1 MSGAALQ
8 MLEVPPV
15 LLPTLESQEEDGNDH
30 HPLLDDPPVQVV
42 CSDDESDDAWAATLC
57 RAERRTLQPTPSDES
72 DNAWLV
78 SLCRGS
84 VNGDIGNLPP
94 PTHTGASTPS
104 SSQVQVEHTGA
115 STPSSSQVTAER
127 ERSSRRVSSLD
138 MLVSEL
144 IAAGC
149 PPQTPR
155 WSVPTQDALLVCGNT
170 HSSWPPVQKCL
181 WRFAS
186 WGKSLGVFAFK
197 IGIAYSPQVRW
208 GQYEDEEMWLFMD
221 VMHDGNPEECRCL
234 EKELIS
240 KLGKIPGCYN
250 IAPGGEG
257 IRAGTIEGKCSC
269 YAVYAT
275 AGDGIGLHEAWL
287 SRKRAYPR

>member
-1 MSGAALQ
+1 MAQQ
-8 MLEVPPV
+8 MLEDPPV
-15 LLPTLESQEEDGNDH
+15 CLPTLESKSEEEEDGND
-30 HPLLDDPPVQVV
+30 PPIQVV
-42 CSDDESDDAWAATLC
+42 SSDDESDDAWVVSLC
-57 RAERRTLQPTPSDES
+57 RATPRALRPTPSDES

-84 VNGDIGNLPP
+84 AKGNIGNLPP
-94 PTHTGASTPS
+94 PARAGTSSSS
-104 SSQVQVEHTGA
+104 SSQVMV
-115 STPSSSQVTAER
+115 ER
-127 ERSSRRVSSLD
+127 ERSPRRVSALDSL
-138 MLVSEL
+138 VREL
-144 IAAGC
+144 LAAGC
-149 PPQTPR
+149 PLQTPR
-155 WSVPTQDALLVCGNT
+155 WSVPVQDAILVCGNM

-208 GQYEDEEMWLFMD
+208 GLYDNEEMWLFMD
-221 VMHDGNPEECRCL
+221 VMHEGNPEECRCL

-250 IAPGGEG
+250 VAPGGEG

-287 SRKRAYPR
+287 SRKRACPR